1 MIRHLVAFLLLTLV
15 GWAQVTLHPTDN
27 VPGVVS
33 SKPAGTTFIFTP
45 GTYRLSQPILPKN
58 DDRFIGQASCAP
70 PASPCP
76 AIITGAIVI
85 GPLAKF
91 DGANYQVT
99 KQAQHGPRA
108 PSTRVCDRGWLA
120 CIYPEDL
127 FFDDKPLRH
136 LDSPTLPTIGPGEW
150 WFDYNNHVIYFH
162 DNPAG
167 HAVETSVVNNAFGGP
182 ASNVTIQYLTV
193 EKFAD
198 MYPLGGIGAGQ
209 GANVL
214 TQETN
219 WTVENCEVRLNHV
232 FGVRFGYRFH
242 ILNNYIHDN
251 GGVGVGGGIG
261 VLTAPSTQTADSG
274 ILIQGNTI
282 THNDYAHWDPQF
294 GSGGIK
300 LGSTSGAVIRGN
312 TIQNNEG
319 SGVHLDDDSGNALV
333 DGNLI
338 TDNSDADGL
347 QQEIGAGISIFR
359 NNAVLRNGAQVN
371 GDNYSYQIIVRAS
384 PGVEMYCNVLEV
396 PAAPGANG
404 WGIGASQRGTSPFP
418 PYRYRASTGNSF
430 HHNTVIWDAGANGNA
445 GFAQTDPGKQS
456 NFFASNTPPD
466 YNTYHL
472 PNNSDANFVYD
483 NDNSRSNRSKTFR
496 EYQASGADVHGAVD
510 TNYTSGYPEVSITS
524 PADQSLV
531 SGPVTVTAKAS
542 DKSGI
547 RKLEFY
553 VDWNLQTTVTR
564 PPYEFNWTNG
574 TSGAHTLAA
583 MAYSNAGIRNCF
595 AVTLKEK

>member
-1 MIRHLVAFLLLTLV
+1 
-15 GWAQVTLHPTDN
+15 
-27 VPGVVS
+27 
-33 SKPAGTTFIFTP
+33 
-45 GTYRLSQPILPKN
+45 
-58 DDRFIGQASCAP
+58 
-70 PASPCP
+70 
-76 AIITGAIVI
+76 
-85 GPLAKF
+85 
-91 DGANYQVT
+91 
-99 KQAQHGPRA
+99 
-108 PSTRVCDRGWLA
+108 
-120 CIYPEDL
+120 
-127 FFDDKPLRH
+127 
-136 LDSPTLPTIGPGEW
+136 
-150 WFDYNNHVIYFH
+150 
-162 DNPAG
+162 
-167 HAVETSVVNNAFGGP
+167 
-182 ASNVTIQYLTV
+182 
-193 EKFAD
+193 
-198 MYPLGGIGAGQ
+198 
-209 GANVL
+209 
-214 TQETN
+214 
-219 WTVENCEVRLNHV
+219 
-232 FGVRFGYRFH
+232 
-242 ILNNYIHDN
+242 
-251 GGVGVGGGIG
+251 
-261 VLTAPSTQTADSG
+261 
-274 ILIQGNTI
+274 
-282 THNDYAHWDPQF
+282 
-294 GSGGIK
+294 
-300 LGSTSGAVIRGN
+300 
-312 TIQNNEG
+312 
-319 SGVHLDDDSGNALV
+319 LV

-396 PAAPGANG
+396 PTAPGANG

-483 NDNSRSNRSKTFR
+483 NDNSRSNRPKTFR

-524 PADQSLV
+524 PADQSSV

-547 RKLEFY
+547 RKVEFY